1 MTGDLVSN
9 DPAGERSPGQ
19 GASAEVELAPVV
31 AARVRPRHAR
41 REFSIVGMFGE
52 LLLTA
57 GVLVMLFLGWQLFL
71 NDLIVGQQLQA
82 ESLEQSQQWEK
93 NIADAVAGEP
103 DKPPVLVAPGNAQRF
118 GLLVVPRFGA
128 DYYRP
133 IAEGIGVSDVLNSNN
148 FGHYP
153 DTQMPGDLGNF
164 AIAAHRKAY
173 GGNLEHINELQV
185 GDSIYVETKDGW
197 YRYVFRNLEYVKPTG
212 VGVIDPVPQ
221 HDGMKAKDRIITLTS
236 CNPLFSTA
244 ERIIA
249 YGVFDRFYP
258 RAGGAPQEIV
268 DTVRA
273 VG

>member
-1 MTGDLVSN
+1 MTGELVPN
-9 DPAGERSPGQ
+9 EPAGDASPSPSTGT
-19 GASAEVELAPVV
+19 AVDALPAAP
-31 AARVRPRHAR
+31 RPKKARHAR
-41 REFSIVGMFGE
+41 REFSVVGMLGE

-57 GVLVMLFLGWQLFL
+57 GAFVLLFLGWQLFL
-71 NDLIVGQQLQA
+71 NDIIVGQQLQA
-82 ESLEQSQQWEK
+82 ESLEQSLQWEK
-93 NIADAVAGEP
+93 NIADAVPGEP
-103 DKPPVLVAPGNAQRF
+103 DKPPVLAAPGNTQRF

-133 IAEGIGVSDVLNSNN
+133 IAEGVSTADVLNSNN

-153 DTQMPGDLGNF
+153 DTQMPGEVGNF

-173 GGNLEHINELQV
+173 GGNLEHINELQL

-212 VGVIDPVPQ
+212 VGVLDPVPQ
-221 HDGMKAKDRIITLTS
+221 QGAADAEDRIITLTS

-258 RAGGAPQEIV
+258 RSGGAPMEIA